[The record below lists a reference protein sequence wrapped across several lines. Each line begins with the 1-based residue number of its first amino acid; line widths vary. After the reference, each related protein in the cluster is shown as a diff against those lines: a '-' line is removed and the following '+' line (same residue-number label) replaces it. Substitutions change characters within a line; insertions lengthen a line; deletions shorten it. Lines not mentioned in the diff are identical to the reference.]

1 MTVAWTDPAAVQAAL
16 GPSVAFVGD
25 PLAPVVCD
33 AANAWA
39 HRRRAEAG
47 YTDDPADG
55 APAPSPDVAYG
66 TTLYAVALWRERQST
81 DSFASFGDMGAI
93 PVAGT
98 SPRIRQLLG
107 IGRGRVDTA
116 MSAADARS
124 RRRAVLFPPTVNP
137 VIR

>member
-16 GPSVAFVGD
+16 GPSVAFSTD
-25 PLAPVVCD
+25 PLADTVCD

-39 HRRRAEAG
+39 FRRRQEAG
-47 YTDDPADG
+47 YTDPDFDG
-55 APAPSPDVAYG
+55 EPAPSPDVAYG

-81 DSFASFGDMGAI
+81 DSFASFGDFGAL

-107 IGRGRVDTA
+107 IGRARVDTA
-116 MSAADARS
+116 MSAADARA
-124 RRRAVLFPPTVNP
+124 RRRAVLFPPTVTP
-137 VIR
+137 T